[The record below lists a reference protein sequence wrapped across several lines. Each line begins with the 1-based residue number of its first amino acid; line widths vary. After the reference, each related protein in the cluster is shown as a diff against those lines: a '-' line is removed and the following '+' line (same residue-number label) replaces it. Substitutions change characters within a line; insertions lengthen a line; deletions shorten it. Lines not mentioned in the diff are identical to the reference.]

1 MFARS
6 AKMAGNRMEWGD
18 IRVFLAIARE
28 RTLGAAARKLGQ
40 TQPTMGRRLR
50 TLETALGNKL
60 FQRTPGGFALTDE
73 GAALLPLAE
82 RMEDDALAIERQM
95 SGQAHQLEGVLR
107 LTSIEWFG
115 VHVLSPLLAD
125 FATHHPRV
133 TVELLTD
140 QRFLS
145 LSRRE
150 ADMAFRF
157 GPFDEP
163 DVVSRKILQVSY
175 GAYIRKGHSHPKA
188 GDGAGTHIMA
198 LDAAFAGTPDDTWL
212 QVILPHARTI
222 FRSNSRS
229 VQASMCA
236 AGAGVAVLPRALGD
250 TMTEL
255 ERLDLGSEPPGR
267 DMWIGYHRDL
277 GRLARLRALL
287 DFVAARL
294 GGTQGFPGETA
305 RRNG

>member
-1 MFARS
+1 
-6 AKMAGNRMEWGD
+6 MEWSD

-28 RTLGAAARKLGQ
+28 GTLGAAARKLGQ

-50 TLETALGNKL
+50 TLEAALGNKL
-60 FQRTPGGFALTDE
+60 FQRTNSGFALTDE
-73 GAALLPLAE
+73 GAALLPLAD
-82 RMEDDALAIERQM
+82 RMEEDALAIERQM
-95 SGQAHQLEGVLR
+95 SGHAHHLEGVLR
-107 LTSIEWFG
+107 VTSIDWFG
-115 VHVLSPLLAD
+115 VHVLSPVLAE
-125 FATHHPRV
+125 FATYHPRV

-175 GAYIRKGHSHPKA
+175 GAYIRKGLNHPKA
-188 GDGAGTHIMA
+188 GDGTGTNLMA

-212 QVILPHARTI
+212 QVTLPNARTT
-222 FRSNSRS
+222 FRSNSRG

-236 AGAGVAVLPRALGD
+236 AGAGAAVLPRSLGD

-255 ERLDLGSEPPGR
+255 ERLDLGSTPPSR

-287 DFVAARL
+287 DFVVARL
-294 GGTQGFPGETA
+294 AGSQDSLGKTSQKIG
-305 RRNG
+305 

>member
-1 MFARS
+1 
-6 AKMAGNRMEWGD
+6 MEWSD

-28 RTLGAAARKLGQ
+28 GTLGAAARKLGQ

-50 TLETALGNKL
+50 TLEAALGNKL
-60 FQRTPGGFALTDE
+60 FQRTTGGFALTGE
-73 GAALLPLAE
+73 GTALLPLAE

-95 SGQAHQLEGVLR
+95 SGQAHHLEGGLR
-107 LTSIEWFG
+107 ITSIDWFG
-115 VHVLSPLLAD
+115 ARVLSPVLAE
-125 FATHHPRV
+125 FATCHPRV

-175 GAYIRKGHSHPKA
+175 GAYIRKGLGHPKA
-188 GDGAGTHIMA
+188 GDGTNTNLMA

-212 QVILPHARTI
+212 QVTLPNASTI
-222 FRSNSRS
+222 FRSNSRG
-229 VQASMCA
+229 VQATMCA
-236 AGAGVAVLPRALGD
+236 AGAGVAVLPRSLGD

-255 ERLDLGSEPPGR
+255 ERLDLGSTPPSR

-287 DFVAARL
+287 DFVVARL
-294 GGTQGFPGETA
+294 AGSQDVFLGKASRKIG
-305 RRNG
+305 

>member
-1 MFARS
+1 
-6 AKMAGNRMEWGD
+6 MEWSD

-28 RTLGAAARKLGQ
+28 GTLGAAARKLGQ

-50 TLETALGNKL
+50 TLEAALGNKL
-60 FQRTPGGFALTDE
+60 FQRTTGGFALTDE
-73 GAALLPLAE
+73 GTALLPLAE

-95 SGQAHQLEGVLR
+95 SGQAHHLEGGLR
-107 LTSIEWFG
+107 ITSIDWFG
-115 VHVLSPLLAD
+115 ARVLSPVLAE
-125 FATHHPRV
+125 FATCHPRV

-175 GAYIRKGHSHPKA
+175 GAYIRKGLGHPKA
-188 GDGAGTHIMA
+188 GDGTNTNLMA

-212 QVILPHARTI
+212 QVTLPNASTI
-222 FRSNSRS
+222 FRSNSRG
-229 VQASMCA
+229 VQATMCA
-236 AGAGVAVLPRALGD
+236 AGAGVAVLPRSLGD

-255 ERLDLGSEPPGR
+255 ERLDLGSTPPSR

-287 DFVAARL
+287 DFVVARL
-294 GGTQGFPGETA
+294 AGSQDVFLGKASRKIG
-305 RRNG
+305 